1 MTEQMTNDP
10 IECFQIA
17 TGYIAGGDYA
27 GALPL
32 MDRAAEGMAGDP
44 DFDRLHAMV
53 KAKA

>member
-1 MTEQMTNDP
+1 MPTDP

-17 TGYIAGGDYA
+17 TCYIAEGDYA

-32 MDRAAEGMAGDP
+32 MARAARAMAGNP
-44 DFDRLHAMV
+44 DFDKLHEAV

>member
-1 MTEQMTNDP
+1 MTIDP

-17 TGYIAGGDYA
+17 TGYIANGDYA

-32 MDRAAEGMAGDP
+32 MDQAAKVMAGDP
-44 DFDRLHAMV
+44 DFDKLHETV

>member
-1 MTEQMTNDP
+1 MPTDP

-17 TGYIAGGDYA
+17 TCHIADGDYA

-32 MDRAAEGMAGDP
+32 LDRAAEAMAGDA
-44 DFDRLHAMV
+44 DFDKLHATV